1 MRVISGKYKSRKL
14 CSIKDSSNLRPTT
27 DRVKETIFDIISNY
41 ISFENINF
49 LDLFSGT
56 GAIGV
61 EAISRGAKKTY
72 FVENNKKNLKI
83 LQKNIEVL
91 NINKKK
97 YSIISKNVNYFFKN
111 FNDKIFF
118 DVIFA
123 DPPYNKGFVNN
134 VLLLINNFKNIS
146 NENLIIV
153 EHNKN
158 EIISDTIFKKE
169 FLFVKER
176 IVSDIKIS
184 FLKKIKNYL
193 KKK

>member
-1 MRVISGKYKSRKL
+1 MRVISGKYKGRKL

-27 DRVKETIFDIISNY
+27 DRMKETIFDIISNY

-56 GAIGV
+56 GAIGI
-61 EAISRGAKKTY
+61 EAISRGANKTY
-72 FVENNKKNLKI
+72 FVEKNKKNLNIIK
-83 LQKNIEVL
+83 KNIEIL

-97 YSIISKNVNYFFKN
+97 YIIFSKSVNNFFEN
-111 FNDKIFF
+111 FNDKISF

-134 VLLLINNFKNIS
+134 ILLLINNFKNIS
-146 NENLIIV
+146 NENLIVI

-158 EIISDTIFKKE
+158 ELISDNIFQKE

-176 IVSDIKIS
+176 VVSDIKIS